1 MKLLMRL
8 AWRNLWRNRRRT
20 IITALATL
28 FATLLSIAMR
38 GIQLG
43 TYDSNIAYAL
53 GTFSGYLQLQAPGF
67 QENPSL
73 HKTFTL
79 DPHLRQVLSQTRAI
93 RGFAPRVY
101 ADGLVSF
108 RSNSLGA
115 AIFGISPDEERQ
127 VTTLATR
134 LNAGRFLA
142 NDASAEIVVG
152 FKLLQ
157 NLKADIG
164 DTVVILAQGYDGTLG
179 NQKFVVVGTI
189 KTGSQEFDNMGIF
202 GGLSSFQQLLGMDNR
217 VHVVAV
223 SLGSVSEIEGV
234 TRDLEHSLDT
244 SRIAILPWQKVMPE
258 FQQSIELDNV
268 SGILFLGILIVVVAF
283 GILNTV
289 LMSVTERFREFG
301 VLLAVGMPGRKLAA
315 VVFLET
321 LFITVI
327 GVLAGNL
334 LAWCVNYYLVQ
345 NPIQFTGDYAAMMQE
360 YGFLPV
366 LKSSLHIR
374 SFMNTT
380 LSIVIISLIS
390 TIYPLYRTYHLQP
403 LKGIRYT

>member
-1 MKLLMRL
+1 MNLLMRL

-20 IITALATL
+20 LITALAAV

-53 GTFSGYLQLQAPGF
+53 STFSGYIQLQAPGF

-73 HKTFTL
+73 HKTITL
-79 DPHLRQVLSQTRAI
+79 DEHLQSVLVHERNIQ
-93 RGFAPRVY
+93 GFAPRVY

-108 RSNSLGA
+108 RNNSLGA
-115 AIFGISPDEERQ
+115 ALFGISPKDERR
-127 VTTLATR
+127 VSTLAGR
-134 LNAGRFLA
+134 LNNGRFFT
-142 NDASAEIVVG
+142 NDTSGDVVVG
-152 FKLLQ
+152 YKLLQ
-157 NLKADIG
+157 NLKAGIG

-179 NQKFVVVGTI
+179 NRKFVVVGTI
-189 KTGSQEFDNMGIF
+189 KTGSAEFDNMGVF
-202 GGLSSFQQLLGMDNR
+202 ARLLCLQQLLGMDNR
-217 VHVVAV
+217 VHVVAL
-223 SLGSVSEIEGV
+223 SLGNVSQIDDV
-234 TRDLEHSLDT
+234 IHTLTNSLDT
-244 SRIAILPWQKVMPE
+244 SKIAVLPWQKVMPE

-301 VLLAVGMPGRKLAA
+301 VLLAVGMPNRKLVT

-321 LFITVI
+321 LLITVI

-334 LAWCVNYYLVQ
+334 LAWGVNYYLVQ

-366 LKSSLHIR
+366 LKSSLHLR
-374 SFMNTT
+374 SFINTT
-380 LSIVIISLIS
+380 LSIVIISLLS